1 MAFSSSTRI
10 LLLDQS
16 FESPAETVRKA
27 GTEALRRVI
36 TNTRTAVNDPA
47 RDISSLTARDS
58 TYLYPVA
65 GALPKVNW
73 HAMGAVLL
81 GSSLLGFGA
90 IFVKWAS
97 AGGATPLTIG
107 TYRMLLALP
116 GTYLLARRTGTLGD
130 GVGRFWAILAG
141 IAFFADVW
149 LWHEAMERTSAANAT
164 LILGGLCPIW
174 VALFSA
180 VFLGLRYGWRGW
192 VAQGMALAGA
202 TMLAGARGAR
212 LDNGKGE
219 LIAVAASVCY
229 AVFTILLG
237 RSRLTL
243 RAAQSLFWLTASTA
257 VCFVIA
263 TLISGDPIHGYNE
276 RAWVSLVGL
285 GLLVHLLAWWLNSW
299 GLGLVDSSLGALGLQ
314 VQQVGTLILAAW
326 LLGEPLHVLGMAGGL
341 MIVSGV
347 VLNALNL
354 NRTRPAASDKQ
365 RPAASGLRLVPP
377 ITLRMNWT
385 RTPLS
390 AAAKSRSAQ
399 PHSAQAP
406 RPIPGY
412 GTFGPQRPVATLS
425 PKQTRASDSQAETL
439 RRRRSASWPA
449 PIGWTLM
456 GRFGTKNDKKK

>member
-10 LLLDQS
+10 LLLDQT
-16 FESPAETVRKA
+16 FESPAESVRKA
-27 GTEALRRVI
+27 GTEVLRRI
-36 TNTRTAVNDPA
+36 TNTRTAAIDPTT
-47 RDISSLTARDS
+47 RGNSSLTAKES
-58 TYLYPVA
+58 TYLCPTPVA

-73 HAMGAVLL
+73 RAMGAVLL

-90 IFVKWAS
+90 IFVKWSS

-116 GTYLLARRTGTLGD
+116 GTYLLARRTGSLGA

-192 VAQGMALAGA
+192 IAQGLALAGA

-212 LDNGKGE
+212 LDNGTGE

-257 VCFVIA
+257 VCFVFA
-263 TLISGDPIHGYNE
+263 TLISGDPVRGYDD
-276 RAWVSLVGL
+276 RAWVSLIGL
-285 GLLVHLLAWWLNSW
+285 GLLVHLMAWWLNSW
-299 GLGLVDSSLGALGLQ
+299 GLGLVDSALGALGLQ

-326 LLGEPLHVLGMAGGL
+326 LLGEPLHPLGLAGGL

-354 NRTRPAASDKQ
+354 NRTRPPADAKQ
-365 RPAASGLRLVPP
+365 RQAAPGLRLVPP
-377 ITLRMNWT
+377 ITLRLNWKA
-385 RTPLS
+385 RTPT
-390 AAAKSRSAQ
+390 ATAVKPR
-399 PHSAQAP
+399 SAQAP

-412 GTFGPQRPVATLS
+412 GTFGSQPRISLVS
-425 PKQTRASDSQAETL
+425 PSKQSRSGDAQAETL

-456 GRFGTKNDKKK
+456 GRFGLKNNKRK